1 MQPGFH
7 LFLKW
12 CSCHSSFLFAKLHAL
27 NKTTTISLILLYYF
41 SPFIS
46 CSLVMSSKRVSFHLP
61 TWFHLHF
68 ILKLQFIT
76 MCRCRILCY
85 YYLTPYFALKRVK
98 QTKKIKKKN
107 PFRRVNKMRGI
118 NCIIELFKELQSS
131 ELWAWC
137 ILAWCYFLIYPH
149 YCMKFHEGLLQREDQ
164 GNTFLYQSLHVK
176 IKKFFNRLL

>member
-1 MQPGFH
+1 MLLS
-7 LFLKW
+7 LFF
-12 CSCHSSFLFAKLHAL
+12 SIFFAKLHAL
-27 NKTTTISLILLYYF
+27 NKTTTISLILLYCF

-85 YYLTPYFALKRVK
+85 YHLTPYFALKRVK
-98 QTKKIKKKN
+98 QTKKIKKN
-107 PFRRVNKMRGI
+107 PFRRVNEMRGM
-118 NCIIELFKELQSS
+118 NCIIELFKELQSF
-131 ELWAWC
+131 ELWAYWVQSTWC

-149 YCMKFHEGLLQREDQ
+149 YCMKFQ
-164 GNTFLYQSLHVK
+164 
-176 IKKFFNRLL
+176 KKFLTVCRKKS